1 MFTHLHVHTEYSLLD
16 GLSRI
21 GPMVQ
26 RCQELGM
33 NALGLTDHGVMYGA
47 VDFYS
52 ACREAGINPILGCE
66 VYLAPGSHTS
76 RTAADR
82 NPYHLTL
89 LARDNTGYSNLI
101 QLVTRSHLD
110 GFYYKPRVDRDLLN
124 RYRKGIIALSG
135 CMSGE
140 FAELTLSGREQEARA
155 SIDWFREVYGENFY
169 LELQRHAGLDELEQV
184 NASLIELHRTLGL
197 PLAAT
202 NDFHYVH
209 QHDAE
214 LQDIRICISTNTT
227 INDSK
232 RLKMHGDSFYL
243 KSPEEML
250 QLFPEFPDAVYNTQ
264 RIADTCDIRLNFDRI
279 RLPQYPTPDGSD
291 PQAYLERL
299 CREGLERLRPGAPNR
314 YRDRLDYELSVI
326 EHTQF
331 ANYFLV
337 VWDIIAFSRRE
348 GILFGVRG
356 SAAASLVLYCLGV
369 TDVDPLEYG
378 LVFERFLNL
387 ERKEMP
393 DIDMDFQ
400 DDRRDQVIRYVVDKY
415 GRDHVA
421 QIITFG
427 TMGPRAAVRDVGR
440 ALGMAYGDVDRVARL
455 IPPRAGTLAEA
466 LDQSLELAD
475 LKGADGVVDD
485 LVTKAQRIEGT
496 VHHVSTH
503 AAGVVISADPLEE
516 HIPLQRPVR
525 DEESGTPMTQFSMD
539 PIAKLGLLKMD
550 FLGLANLTILRRAL
564 DLVAANG
571 GPKLD
576 LQSVPLDDPKTY
588 DLLSRGET
596 TDVFQ
601 LEGSGMRRY
610 IRDLKPTDF
619 RDIAA
624 MVALYRPGPMEH
636 IDRYI
641 RAKHGDEEIRY
652 PHPSVQEFLE
662 ETYGVIVYQDQVL
675 LIVQQFAGYT
685 LGEADAF
692 RKAMGKKVASIMAQ
706 EKEVFVAGAEKR
718 GYTQKEAEDLF
729 QLIEPFAGYAFN
741 KAHAVSYAL
750 IAYWTAY
757 FKANYPVEYM
767 TAVLNQR
774 LGNTERMAA
783 TIGECHRMRIDV
795 RAPDVNRSAV
805 EFTIEGPSGSQQ
817 AIRFGLGA
825 IKGVGEAAVGAVVE
839 SRGDEPFTGIDDF
852 CRRMDTKGVNRRIME
867 GLIKAGALDS
877 VESNRNALLAGLDRI
892 MALANQEAER
902 RRSGQT
908 TMFDLF
914 GESVDAPM
922 PAMQLP
928 PTADAGKQEK
938 AGWERELMGVTFSET
953 PFGQMLAG
961 VDPGSAVISV
971 QDIEGEQANARVA
984 LVGQVAG
991 VRYFT
996 TRNGSAS
1003 AAVELRLMD
1012 GAIEVAAF
1020 GATYSE
1026 HQDLWRE
1033 GNFLRVNG
1041 RVSMR
1046 GDQQSIVCERAA
1058 IFEIPTGDGPP
1069 APAGPPVTSEAPWDE
1084 DPVDDEPQQPAGIT
1098 VPAVRP
1104 DNGHIAPVASARAGG
1119 RIADDGAVETAG
1131 AVNGNG
1137 HHAEAAVNGNGDK
1150 PLAAPATNGVEEPA
1164 NGNGGGARWLRVSL
1178 QETRDPEEDT
1188 FKVREVFK
1196 LLMSFPGEDPVLL
1209 EVLTNGKTVRL
1220 DASMKAHGCQDLYDR
1235 LEDILGAGMVREH
1248 PIV

>member
-33 NALGLTDHGVMYGA
+33 NALGITDHGVMYGA

-76 RTAADR
+76 RTPADR

-89 LARDNTGYSNLI
+89 LARDNTGYANLI
-101 QLVTRSHLD
+101 QLVTRSHLE

-124 RYRKGIIALSG
+124 RYRGGIVALSG
-135 CMSGE
+135 CLNGE
-140 FAELTLSGREQEARA
+140 FAQLTLEGREKEARA
-155 SIDWFREVYGENFY
+155 SIDWFREVFQEDFY
-169 LELQRHAGLDELEQV
+169 LEIQRHDGLEELDRV
-184 NASLIELHRTLGL
+184 NAALFELNRTQGI
-197 PLAAT
+197 PLVAT

-209 QHDAE
+209 RGDAAM
-214 LQDIRICISTNTT
+214 QDIRICISTNTT
-227 INDSK
+227 VHDGK
-232 RLKMHGDSFYL
+232 RLKMAGESYYL

-250 QLFPEFPDAVYNTQ
+250 QLFPEHPEAVANTQ
-264 RIADTCDIRLNFDRI
+264 HIADTCDIRLNFDRI
-279 RLPQYPTPDGSD
+279 RLPQFPTPDGSD
-291 PQAYLERL
+291 PQAYLARL
-299 CREGLERLRPGAPNR
+299 CREGLERLRPGGPTR

-337 VWDIIAFSRRE
+337 VWDIIAYSRRE

-356 SAAASLVLYCLGV
+356 SAAASLVLFCLGV
-369 TDVDPLEYG
+369 TDVDPLEYN
-378 LVFERFLNL
+378 LVFERFLNI

-427 TMGPRAAVRDVGR
+427 TMGPRAAIRDVGR
-440 ALGMAYGDVDRVARL
+440 ALGMPYADVDRVARL
-455 IPPRAGTLAEA
+455 IPQRAGSLAEA
-466 LDQSLELAD
+466 VSMSPELEE
-475 LKGADGVVDD
+475 LKGADTTLEN
-485 LVTKAQRIEGT
+485 LVATAQRIEGT

-525 DEESGTPMTQFSMD
+525 DEESGTPMTQFSME

-571 GPKLD
+571 GPALA
-576 LQSVPLDDPKTY
+576 LQSVPLDDANTF
-588 DLLSRGET
+588 DLLSKGET

-601 LEGSGMRRY
+601 LEGAGMRRY
-610 IRDLKPTDF
+610 IRDLKPNSF

-641 RAKHGDEEIRY
+641 RAKHGEEAIVY
-652 PHPSVQEFLE
+652 PHPSVKDLLE
-662 ETYGVIVYQDQVL
+662 ETYGVVVYQDQVL
-675 LIVQQFAGYT
+675 LIVQRFAGYT
-685 LGEADAF
+685 LGQADAF
-692 RKAMGKKVASIMAQ
+692 RKAMGKKVASIMA
-706 EKEVFVAGAEKR
+706 EEREGFLSGAQQQ
-718 GYTQKEAEDLF
+718 GYSVQEAEDLF

-774 LGNTERMAA
+774 LGNTDRMSA
-783 TIGECHRMRIDV
+783 TIGECHRMRIEV
-795 RAPDVNRSAV
+795 RPPDVNHSAV
-805 EFTIEGPSGSQQ
+805 AFTIEGRGGERQ

-825 IKGVGEAAVGAVVE
+825 IKGVGEAAIAAVVE
-839 SRGDEPFTGIDDF
+839 SRGAEPFGGVEDF
-852 CRRMDTKGVNRRIME
+852 CRRMDMKGINKRIME
-867 GLIKAGALDS
+867 SLVKAGALDGL
-877 VESNRNALLAGLDRI
+877 ESNRGALLAGLDRI

-922 PAMQLP
+922 PELQLP
-928 PTADAGKQEK
+928 TAADAGDQEK

-961 VDPGSAVISV
+961 VDPGTAIISI
-971 QDIEGEQANARVA
+971 QDLEAEQANARVA
-984 LVGQVAG
+984 LVGQVAS
-991 VRYFT
+991 VRYFS

-1003 AAVELRLMD
+1003 AAVELRMMD
-1012 GAIEVAAF
+1012 GAVEVAAF

-1026 HQDLWRE
+1026 HQHLWRE

-1046 GDQQSIVCERAA
+1046 GEQQSVVCDRASIYA
-1058 IFEIPTGDGPP
+1058 LPAEDETAPP
-1069 APAGPPVTSEAPWDE
+1069 AEAPWDE
-1084 DPVDDEPQQPAGIT
+1084 APADDDPPRPSGIT

-1104 DNGHIAPVASARAGG
+1104 QNEGAGPAASVPANGHVNGS
-1119 RIADDGAVETAG
+1119 GAIKTG
-1131 AVNGNG
+1131 PAVNGNRVAAESGAAPMG
-1137 HHAEAAVNGNGDK
+1137 HAQRGHGNGS
-1150 PLAAPATNGVEEPA
+1150 PM
-1164 NGNGGGARWLRVSL
+1164 RWLQLML
-1178 QETRDPEEDT
+1178 QETDDPQQDEATLRDAL
-1188 FKVREVFK
+1188 R
-1196 LLMSFPGEDPVLL
+1196 LLMEFPGNDPVLL
-1209 EVLTNGKTVRL
+1209 EVRTNGKTVRL
-1220 DASMKAHGCQDLYDR
+1220 DASMTARGCHDLYTR
-1235 LEDILGAGMVREH
+1235 LEDILGAGTVREH
-1248 PIV
+1248 PIA

>member
-33 NALGLTDHGVMYGA
+33 NALGITDHGVMYGA

-89 LARDNTGYSNLI
+89 LARDNAGYANLI

-124 RYRKGIIALSG
+124 RYRGGIIALSG
-135 CMSGE
+135 CLSGE
-140 FAELTLSGREQEARA
+140 FAELTLAGRDVDARA
-155 SIDWFREVYGENFY
+155 SIDWFREVYDENFY
-169 LELQRHAGLDELEQV
+169 LELQRHDGLEELDRV
-184 NASLIELHRTLGL
+184 NASLIELNRELGI

-209 QHDAE
+209 REDASM
-214 LQDIRICISTNTT
+214 QDIRICISTNTT
-227 INDSK
+227 VHDGK

-243 KSPEEML
+243 KSPDEML
-250 QLFPEFPDAVYNTQ
+250 QLFPEFPEAVANTQ

-279 RLPQYPTPDGSD
+279 RLPQYPTPDGSE
-291 PQAYLERL
+291 PQVYLERL
-299 CREGLERLRPGAPNR
+299 CREGLERLRSGAPKR
-314 YRDRLDYELSVI
+314 YHERLDYELSVI

-331 ANYFLV
+331 ATYFLV
-337 VWDIIAFSRRE
+337 VWDIIAYSRRE

-356 SAAASLVLYCLGV
+356 SAAASLVLFCLGV
-369 TDVDPLEYG
+369 TDVDPLEYN
-378 LVFERFLNL
+378 LVFERFLNM

-427 TMGPRAAVRDVGR
+427 TMGPRAAIRDVGR
-440 ALGMAYGDVDRVARL
+440 ALGLPYSDVDRVARL
-455 IPPRAGTLAEA
+455 IPPRAGSLAEA
-466 LDQSLELAD
+466 VSLSPELDELKSAD
-475 LKGADGVVDD
+475 ATLDN
-485 LVTKAQRIEGT
+485 LVTTAQRIEGT

-550 FLGLANLTILRRAL
+550 FLGLANLTILRRAM

-571 GPKLD
+571 GPELD
-576 LQSVPLDDPKTY
+576 LQSIPLDDPQTFA
-588 DLLSRGET
+588 LLSAGDT

-601 LEGSGMRRY
+601 LEGTGMRRY

-641 RAKHGDEEIRY
+641 RAKHGEEEIRY
-652 PHPSVQEFLE
+652 PHPDVQEFLE

-675 LIVQQFAGYT
+675 LIVQRFAGYT

-692 RKAMGKKVASIMAQ
+692 RKAMGKKVAAIMAQ
-706 EKEVFVAGAEKR
+706 EKEVFLKGAQER
-718 GYTQKEAEDLF
+718 GYSQKEAEDMFL
-729 QLIEPFAGYAFN
+729 LIEPFAGYAFN

-774 LGNTERMAA
+774 LGNTERMGA

-795 RAPDVNRSAV
+795 RPPDVNHSAV
-805 EFTIEGPSGSQQ
+805 EFTIEGAPGEGKHGGLQ
-817 AIRFGLGA
+817 AIRIGLGA
-825 IKGVGEAAVGAVVE
+825 IKGVGEAAIGAVVE
-839 SRGDEPFTGIDDF
+839 SRGADPFAGVEDL
-852 CRRMDTKGVNRRIME
+852 CRRMDMKGINKRIME
-867 GLIKAGALDS
+867 SLVKAGALDS
-877 VESNRNALLAGLDRI
+877 LEPSRGALLAGLDRI

-922 PAMQLP
+922 PELQMPVA
-928 PTADAGKQEK
+928 ADASKQEK
-938 AGWERELMGVTFSET
+938 AAWERELMGVTFSET
-953 PFGQMLAG
+953 PFIQMLAG
-961 VDPGSAVISV
+961 VDPGTAIISV
-971 QDIEGEQANARVA
+971 QDLEGEQANARVA
-984 LVGQVAG
+984 LVGQVAS

-1003 AAVELRLMD
+1003 AAAELRLMD
-1012 GAIEVAAF
+1012 GSVEVAAF
-1020 GATYSE
+1020 GAMYSE
-1026 HQDLWRE
+1026 NQDLWRE
-1033 GNFLRVNG
+1033 GNLLQVNG

-1058 IFEIPTGDGPP
+1058 PFILPTTGEQPSP
-1069 APAGPPVTSEAPWDE
+1069 TAAPWDDAPAE
-1084 DPVDDEPQQPAGIT
+1084 AEPPQPSGIT

-1104 DNGHIAPVASARAGG
+1104 ESAYVAPVSSALTNGHHNGN
-1119 RIADDGAVETAG
+1119 GAVEPEDGEEPSA
-1131 AVNGNG
+1131 NG
-1137 HHAEAAVNGNGDK
+1137 HVAGENGK
-1150 PLAAPATNGVEEPA
+1150 PA
-1164 NGNGGGARWLRVSL
+1164 NGHSPKPNGVGGPDRWLQLQL
-1178 QETRDPEEDT
+1178 QETDDPRQDELTLRDT
-1188 FKVREVFK
+1188 LR
-1196 LLMSFPGEDPVLL
+1196 LLMDFPGNDPVLL
-1209 EVLTNGKTVRL
+1209 EVRTNGKTVRL
-1220 DASMKAHGCQDLYDR
+1220 EASMKAYGCQDLYDR
-1235 LEDILGAGMVREH
+1235 LEGILGEGMVREH
-1248 PIV
+1248 PIS